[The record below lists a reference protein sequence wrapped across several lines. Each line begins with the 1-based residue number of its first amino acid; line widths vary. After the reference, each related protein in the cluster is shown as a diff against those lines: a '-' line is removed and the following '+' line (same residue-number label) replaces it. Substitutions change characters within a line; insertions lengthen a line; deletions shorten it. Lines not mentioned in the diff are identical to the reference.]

1 MRIEFVGKNIELTQS
16 LKDVAEK
23 KFQKLDKFIGKDVD
37 SKVVFSALRNSK
49 AVEVTIFLDRTILRA
64 EEETDDMYTS
74 IDKAVDVLERQVRK
88 YKTKLQNRY
97 QKNDSIR
104 FENIKPMEEVD
115 EAKLVKNKRFKVVPM
130 SSDEAI
136 LQMELL
142 RHNFFVFQ
150 NAKDESINVVYKRK
164 DGNYGLIEVE

>member
-23 KFQKLDKFIGKDVD
+23 KFQKLAKFIGKDVD
-37 SKVVFSALRNSK
+37 AKVVFSAVRNTKS
-49 AVEVTIFLDRTILRA
+49 VEVTIFLDRTILRA
-64 EEETDDMYTS
+64 EEESDDMYTS
-74 IDKAVDVLERQVRK
+74 IDRAVDVLERQVRK

-97 QKNDSIR
+97 QKNESIR
-104 FENIKPMEEVD
+104 FENVKPMDEPD
-115 EAKLVKNKRFKVVPM
+115 EAKLVKNKKFKVVPM

-142 RHNFFVFQ
+142 RHNSFVYQ
-150 NAKDESINVVYKRK
+150 NAKTEAINVVYKRK